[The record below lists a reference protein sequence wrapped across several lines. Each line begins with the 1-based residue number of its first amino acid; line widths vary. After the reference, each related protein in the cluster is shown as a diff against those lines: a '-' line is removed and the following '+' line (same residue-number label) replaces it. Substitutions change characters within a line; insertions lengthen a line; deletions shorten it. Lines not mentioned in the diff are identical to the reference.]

1 MSKEIVFLLVALISG
16 VLMAVQGSMNSA
28 MGKKIGLIE
37 ATFVVHLLGSIL
49 IGILLVVFCLQNWNW
64 NNFKEL
70 PWYIYLGGFLG
81 VPIVY
86 GVAFSMPK
94 VGVANATTA
103 IIVGQV
109 ATAFL
114 IDVIGLFGMQ
124 RMEFTWIKGIG
135 LAMLAF
141 GAHLML
147 K

>member
-1 MSKEIVFLLVALISG
+1 MTKEIVFLGVALVAG
-16 VLMAVQGSMNSA
+16 VLMAIQGSMNSA
-28 MGKKIGLIE
+28 MGKKIGLLE
-37 ATFVVHLLGSIL
+37 ATFVVHLLGGIL
-49 IGILLVVFCLQNWNW
+49 IGILLITCCLENWDW
-64 NNFKEL
+64 NKLKEI

-86 GVAFSMPK
+86 GVAYSMPK

-109 ATAFL
+109 AMAFL
-114 IDVIGLFGMQ
+114 IDIVGLFGMEK
-124 RMEFTWIKGIG
+124 MAFTWFKGVG
-135 LAMLAF
+135 LALLAL

>member
-1 MSKEIVFLLVALISG
+1 MEI
-16 VLMAVQGSMNSA
+16 
-28 MGKKIGLIE
+28 
-37 ATFVVHLLGSIL
+37 
-49 IGILLVVFCLQNWNW
+49 
-64 NNFKEL
+64 

-86 GVAFSMPK
+86 GVAYSIPK

-114 IDVIGLFGMQ
+114 IDIVGLFGLQKMA
-124 RMEFTWIKGIG
+124 FTWLKGVG
-135 LAMLAF
+135 LAMLAI
-141 GAHLML
+141 GSHLML